1 MWAAHLR
8 FKDSKQWANSQASQ
22 SKQKASSLVSFSFI
36 TKVDPQIFNYIGQK
50 IDLKE
55 QSLFNVV
62 WYLFCQQILRKIIG
76 VRKYFLYHARIWSR
90 SFFVSINVP
99 PTTTAKLAQK
109 LRRIAFSNFLCW
121 FLNSSYFFQFWFWL
135 FNLQEKVGKAFC
147 SKNCTDIL
155 LFSLINCSSK
165 LKSRLSAPINRTMFS
180 YSRSEQF

>member
-76 VRKYFLYHARIWSR
+76 VRKYFLTW
-90 SFFVSINVP
+90 
-99 PTTTAKLAQK
+99 
-109 LRRIAFSNFLCW
+109 
-121 FLNSSYFFQFWFWL
+121 
-135 FNLQEKVGKAFC
+135 C
-147 SKNCTDIL
+147 SVDCSDNCEFDT
-155 LFSLINCSSK
+155 
-165 LKSRLSAPINRTMFS
+165 
-180 YSRSEQF
+180 